1 MYDIVLDALK
11 TAKNLEPALHD
22 FPGVDE
28 NKSEKYFNLH
38 VSLSRPIFLR
48 THQRDDLKREVKS
61 LAEKSTSKSHSLLSP
76 FSTMTRKPGHS

>member
-1 MYDIVLDALK
+1 MYNLVLDALK

-22 FPGVDE
+22 FPRVDE
-28 NKSEKYFNLH
+28 NKSEKYFDLH

-61 LAEKSTSKSHSLLSP
+61 LAEKCNK
-76 FSTMTRKPGHS
+76 